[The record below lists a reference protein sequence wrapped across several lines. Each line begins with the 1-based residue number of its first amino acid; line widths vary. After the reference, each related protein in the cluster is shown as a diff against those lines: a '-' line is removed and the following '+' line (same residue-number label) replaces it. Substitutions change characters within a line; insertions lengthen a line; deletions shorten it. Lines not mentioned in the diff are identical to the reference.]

1 MNGSGVLIN
10 DNNGDSTA
18 DFSFNGK
25 TLSGNVI
32 PNASWVKL
40 EDPNYIN
47 FDLGSGNGGN
57 TFSILFTVDV
67 LPTAPEVIDP
77 SGLHPLL
84 NVATGK
90 YRNQAGTLFSDLL
103 KEVPFTISTPFL
115 NITKTAS

>member
-1 MNGSGVLIN
+1 
-10 DNNGDSTA
+10 
-18 DFSFNGK
+18 
-25 TLSGNVI
+25 
-32 PNASWVKL
+32 
-40 EDPNYIN
+40 
-47 FDLGSGNGGN
+47 
-57 TFSILFTVDV
+57 V